1 VTTTILGVRHH
12 GPGSARAVRAALSAL
27 VPDAIL
33 IEGPPEADPLVTHI
47 AALVPPVAILAH
59 APDRPG
65 RSAFWPFADF
75 SPEWQAMCFA
85 TETRLPARFV
95 DLPAATVLAGDDAE
109 DAEEGAPGA
118 PGASAGLI
126 SDDPLGWL
134 SKAAGHDDPERW
146 WEDVVEHRL
155 GGDPLELFAAVA
167 EAMAALRAAAE
178 AEGWT
183 PSRRELRRE
192 AAMRQGI
199 RAAVRAGHQRIA
211 VICGAWHV
219 PALTSLPPARGDID
233 LLRGLP
239 RVKASATWVPWTAH
253 RLTYASGYGAGVA
266 SPGWYA
272 HLWRS
277 QDRIAERWV
286 ARVAA
291 LLRES
296 DLAASPASG
305 VETVR
310 LAEAVAALRGR
321 ALPGLSEMTDA
332 VLAVLCQGDQVP
344 LALIHGRLVV
354 GDELGTVPDDVP
366 TVPLQADFE
375 ATCRRLRF
383 RPVAADRQVELDLR
397 RDTDLG
403 RSRLLHRLRLL
414 GIAWGTV
421 VSAPSAGTFR
431 EGWLLHWRPEFVVS
445 LIEKARYGTTV
456 ATAAT
461 AVVVERAEEAAE
473 FAQITALVEAAVLAD
488 LRDAL
493 PAVTTALEW
502 RSARTGDIAHLMA
515 ATPPLARVLR
525 YGNVRQTDTDLVRGV
540 LDSILIR
547 ICAGLA
553 AACMSLDSKA
563 ASAMLAAIEDAD
575 AAVALVGGGEQVEA
589 WRATQR
595 AVADLAGAVSI
606 LQGRCVRLLLDAAR
620 LTAEEAQQRL
630 ARALSAGPEAVAW
643 LEGFVRGSGSLL
655 LRDEPLWNLL
665 DDWLSTLS
673 ADAFDAALPLLRRAF
688 SQFTEPERQQMGI
701 QVRSRHGAAGAAG
714 TAATSGGDE
723 DDWDESRVRRVLDVV
738 AIALGGRVSDE

>member
-1 VTTTILGVRHH
+1 MTVTILGVRHH
-12 GPGSARAVRAALSAL
+12 GPGSARAVRSAL
-27 VPDAIL
+27 GALAPDTIL
-33 IEGPPEADPLVTHI
+33 IEGPPEADPLLTHVT
-47 AALVPPVAILAH
+47 ALVPPVAILAH

-75 SPEWQAMCFA
+75 SPEWQAMRFA
-85 TETRLPARFV
+85 MDAGLPARFV
-95 DLPAATVLAGDDAE
+95 DLAAATVLAGDDAE
-109 DAEEGAPGA
+109 DAEERAFGAP
-118 PGASAGLI
+118 AGLI

-155 GGDPLELFAAVA
+155 GGDALELFAAVA

-178 AEGWT
+178 GDGWT
-183 PSRRELRRE
+183 PTRRDLRRE

-211 VICGAWHV
+211 VVCGAWHV
-219 PALTSLPPARGDID
+219 PALTSLPPARADID

-239 RVKASATWVPWTAH
+239 RVKTSATWVPWTAH

-291 LLRES
+291 LLREA
-296 DLAASPASG
+296 DLAASPASA

-321 ALPGLSEMTDA
+321 SLPGLSEMTDA

-344 LALIHGRLVV
+344 LALIHGSLVV
-354 GDELGTVPDDVP
+354 GDELGAVPDDVP

-383 RPVAADRQVELDLR
+383 RPSAADRQVELDLR

-414 GIAWGTV
+414 GIGWGTV

-431 EGWLLHWRPEFVVS
+431 EGWLLRWRPEFVVS
-445 LIEKARYGTTV
+445 LIENARYGTTV
-456 ATAAT
+456 AAAAT
-461 AVVVERAEEAAE
+461 AVMVERAEETAE
-473 FAQITALVEAAVLAD
+473 FAQVTALVEAAVLAD
-488 LRDAL
+488 LPDAL
-493 PAVTTALEW
+493 PAVTAALEQ

-525 YGNVRQTDTDLVRGV
+525 YGSVRQTDTDLVRGV

-547 ICAGLA
+547 ICARLA
-553 AACMSLDSKA
+553 ASCMSLDSQA

-575 AAVALVGGGEQVEA
+575 AAVALVGGGEQVQA
-589 WRATQR
+589 WHAAQR
-595 AVADLAGAVSI
+595 AVADLASAVSI
-606 LQGRCVRLLLDAAR
+606 LQGRCVRLLLDAGLLSAG
-620 LTAEEAQQRL
+620 EAQQRL

-665 DDWLSTLS
+665 DEWLSGLS
-673 ADAFDAALPLLRRAF
+673 AEAFDAVLPLLRRAF
-688 SQFTEPERQQMGI
+688 SQFTGPERQQMGTK
-701 QVRSRHGAAGAAG
+701 VRARHGAAGAAG
-714 TAATSGGDE
+714 TVATDGSGDE
-723 DDWDESRVRRVLDVV
+723 DDWDEARAQRVLDVV
-738 AIALGGRVSDE
+738 AIALGGPVTDE